1 MAQNLLGTE
10 LAVCSRAPL
19 TGFYRDGCCNTG
31 GDDAGVH
38 VVCAEVTAEFLAF
51 SKAEG
56 NDLSTPRPEFG
67 FDGLKPGDRWCL
79 CASRWQDAY
88 EAGVAPPVILA
99 ATHARAA
106 EWCDVAALERL
117 ALDPPQVD
125 PSLFDDGDDGD
136 GDDPLRDLLGPP
148 DDPA

>member
-10 LAVCSRAPL
+10 LVVCSKEPM

-51 SKAEG
+51 SRAEG
-56 NDLSTPRPEFG
+56 NDLSTPRPDYG
-67 FDGLKPGDRWCL
+67 FPGLRPGDRWCL

-99 ATHARAA
+99 ATHARAT
-106 EWCDVAALERL
+106 EWCDLGALEHM
-117 ALDPPQVD
+117 ALDPPPVD
-125 PSLFDDGDDGD
+125 PALFDDADDD